1 MIFYS
6 EGGDYAYRPNESV
19 YMHEM
24 LHLFGADDLYDP
36 YVEGEKLAL
45 IEEYCPYELMRYIPD
60 DIQEV
65 LAFAADAFSDRLGNR
80 LDDQFAVF
88 SDAA

>member
-1 MIFYS
+1 
-6 EGGDYAYRPNESV
+6 
-19 YMHEM
+19 MHEM

-60 DIQEV
+60 DIQETS
-65 LAFAADAFSDRLGNR
+65 LSPLTRFLIGWENR